1 MQKYISLL
9 TSFLRGRSVRYGAN
23 ATAMTLLFIGVLV
36 MVNVLA
42 VRYPRSVD
50 VTATQEFTISQQTR
64 QILQELKGPVEIVG
78 YFGSQDRTLEVD
90 VDNLLKKYA
99 AVSPQ
104 VSYRFIDPDRDP
116 VAARN
121 DNISSYGQVI
131 VKYGDR
137 KITSIGTDEKAIT
150 GAILQATQESQ
161 TTVYFLVGHG
171 ERTLD
176 DFAAMAISDVRPL
189 LEENN
194 FIVENIN
201 LTVQPA
207 VPLENSVLVIADPQQ
222 ELTADEN
229 RLIGEYFQ
237 NGGRLIILSD
247 PLSPPPLTDLMA
259 SWGLSWQNN
268 MIVDQQSQLG
278 NPLAPA
284 VLEYPFN
291 DITRDLAGQAS
302 VFNSVR
308 SIKETSQDG
317 SVPEGVDLRVLLQSS
332 NDSSAATDFTNGQV
346 TTQADDELGPL
357 IFGYAV
363 TVGKGRAI
371 VVGDA
376 DFINNSYLKVAQANS
391 ALFRN
396 IVAWAAA
403 QDALISLPEPEFV
416 NRQVFLTDSQ
426 GTLIFYSSAFGLPL
440 IFIVTGIVVW
450 WRRR

>member
-1 MQKYISLL
+1 MQKYFSLL

-36 MVNVLA
+36 MVNVVA

-104 VSYRFIDPDRDP
+104 ISYRFIDPDRDP

-121 DNISSYGQVI
+121 DNISAYGQVI

-161 TTVYFLVGHG
+161 ITVYFLVGHG

-237 NGGRLIILSD
+237 NGGRLIVLSD
-247 PLSPPPLTDLMA
+247 PMSPSPLNDLMT
-259 SWGLSWQNN
+259 SWGLAWQKN

-291 DITRDLAGQAS
+291 DITRDLTGQAS

-308 SIKETSQDG
+308 SIKELRQDG

-346 TTQADDELGPL
+346 TTQANDEIGPL

-363 TVGKGRAI
+363 TVGKGRA
-371 VVGDA
+371 VVIGDA

-440 IFIVTGIVVW
+440 IFIITGIVVW